1 MLSTAELNV
10 ELSRPLKIN
19 PTLAKLEQ
27 AKAYLRKVLS
37 NPTWD
42 SASRPPSASPTPHPS
57 PTKAF
62 PRAATAATA
71 GAEPHHQASALGKSS
86 SIKALTLNFHKVSLQ
101 TAQMVAVM
109 ESEDHPLRPS
119 VTLTASAM
127 TGSLNVKSGPRIEGE

>member
-1 MLSTAELNV
+1 MFSTAELNV

-37 NPTWD
+37 NHTWD
-42 SASRPPSASPTPHPS
+42 SSSKPPSASPTPHSS

-62 PRAATAATA
+62 PRAGIA
-71 GAEPHHQASALGKSS
+71 GSDPHHQASALGKSS

-101 TAQMVAVM
+101 TAQIVAVM
-109 ESEDHPLRPS
+109 ESEAHPLRPS
-119 VTLTASAM
+119 VTLTVSAM